1 MAAIPLCLKMR
12 TGNKGIDLCVL
23 FLDRNHISLPSPLM
37 HVRLSIFLH
46 IKSHRKEEF

>member
-23 FLDRNHISLPSPLM
+23 FFRQKPYIVPSPLM